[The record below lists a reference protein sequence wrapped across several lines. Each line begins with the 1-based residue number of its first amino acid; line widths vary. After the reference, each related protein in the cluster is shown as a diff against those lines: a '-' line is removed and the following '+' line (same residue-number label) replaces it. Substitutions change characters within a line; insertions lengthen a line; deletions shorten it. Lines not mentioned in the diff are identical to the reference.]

1 LVERRLAKAKVAG
14 SRPVSRSKKSKT
26 YDLRDYPT
34 KPIENPR
41 SRPSKPVTL
50 TAPIR
55 PQTHLSR
62 VIAERYWP
70 VARASLS
77 PTSQNRDGYILETLI
92 AELGN
97 PRLCDMRPDLLE
109 AWWAQCI
116 EVRTPGTA
124 NEYAVRLKHL
134 CHKLATWGY
143 LADNPARF
151 IAKVREPQ
159 GRVKWLTPEQRA
171 RLLAHANP
179 RLRVYILAARYT
191 GARRGNL
198 VALRVKDVDRERN
211 LITFPMTKNGAGH
224 RVPLLPE
231 LKRALLGA
239 GISSDPDAP
248 LLPPMTLDA
257 VSRAFKRLVQRLG
270 LGDYRF
276 HDLRHDCASSLAM
289 GGANQAVI
297 MAMLGHRDPRMSARY
312 THLADDTVRGAML
325 KGLT

>member
-1 LVERRLAKAKVAG
+1 
-14 SRPVSRSKKSKT
+14 
-26 YDLRDYPT
+26 
-34 KPIENPR
+34 
-41 SRPSKPVTL
+41 
-50 TAPIR
+50 
-55 PQTHLSR
+55 
-62 VIAERYWP
+62 
-70 VARASLS
+70 
-77 PTSQNRDGYILETLI
+77 
-92 AELGN
+92 
-97 PRLCDMRPDLLE
+97 LCDMRPDLLE

>member
-1 LVERRLAKAKVAG
+1 
-14 SRPVSRSKKSKT
+14 
-26 YDLRDYPT
+26 
-34 KPIENPR
+34 
-41 SRPSKPVTL
+41 
-50 TAPIR
+50 
-55 PQTHLSR
+55 LSR

-77 PTSQNRDGYILETLI
+77 PASQNRDGYILETLI

-109 AWWAQCI
+109 AWWAQCT

-124 NEYAVRLKHL
+124 NKYLVRLKHL
-134 CHKLATWGY
+134 CNKLAQWSY

-159 GRVKWLTPEQRA
+159 GRIKWLTPEQRA
-171 RLLAHANP
+171 LLLAHANP

-198 VALRVKDVDRERN
+198 AALRVKDVDWERDVV
-211 LITFPMTKNGAGH
+211 TFPMTKNGACH

-231 LKRALLGA
+231 LKRALVEA
-239 GISSDPDAP
+239 GIPSDPDAP

-257 VSRAFKRLVQRLG
+257 VSRAFKRLVQWLG
-270 LGDYRF
+270 LEDYRF
-276 HDLRHDCASSLAM
+276 HDLRHDYASSLAM
-289 GGANQAVI
+289 SGANQAVI
-297 MAMLGHRDPRMSARY
+297 MAVLGHRDPRMSARY
-312 THLADDTVRGAML
+312 THMADETVRGAML
-325 KGLT
+325 KGLS